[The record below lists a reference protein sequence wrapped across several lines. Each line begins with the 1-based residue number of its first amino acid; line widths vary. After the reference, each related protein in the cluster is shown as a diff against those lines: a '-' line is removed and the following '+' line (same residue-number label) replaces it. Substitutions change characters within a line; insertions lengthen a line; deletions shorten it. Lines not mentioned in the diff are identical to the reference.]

1 MQFVS
6 PSALGL
12 SLISGLTELLA
23 GAVNQLQSLPANQT
37 SEVSIIL
44 GVLLMHGIPL
54 MSKLFEE

>member
-37 SEVSIIL
+37 SEVSMIV
-44 GVLLMHGIPL
+44 GVLLMFGIPL